1 MAEANKMKESERTAK
16 VRAQLA
22 EMFPIPEGAYQTGPA
37 TFALELDNGVGEVTF
52 TAKKTDF
59 DPVEAENQ
67 YKFDVEEAA
76 TKKAAR
82 EAEREAKKAADL
94 AKKAAKAAKES

>member
-1 MAEANKMKESERTAK
+1 MAEANKMKESERAAK
-16 VRAQLA
+16 IRAQLS

-37 TFALELDNGVGEVTF
+37 TFALELDNGVGEITF
-52 TAKKTDF
+52 TAKKVDF
-59 DPVEAENQ
+59 DPVEAENA
-67 YKFDVEEAA
+67 YKFKVEEAA

-82 EAEREAKKAADL
+82 EAEAEKKKAANL